1 MKFLVGLCLVSCAV
15 AVPINRTPEE
25 LVKAHIAAVRGEQP
39 DFLNNLMGAK
49 VQGTPLY
56 QAAATTPYLADASY
70 VAAPRPY
77 IGYTPLVAA
86 AQPYMANSYAV
97 AAAKPYLAD
106 AAYVA
111 AAKPYLADTPAVA
124 AAKPYLADAAYVA
137 AAKPYLADTP
147 AVAAA
152 KPYLADA
159 AYVADAKPYLA
170 DTKAVSKAKVEFQ
183 KYFDA
188 VEHSE
193 FGAEFPIAKYQTPL
207 VVAPKVFAPINA
219 PLVSYHNAAYP
230 YYAGFHGMPVVTAP
244 IVSKSAKEAVD
255 AEE

>member
-1 MKFLVGLCLVSCAV
+1 
-15 AVPINRTPEE
+15 
-25 LVKAHIAAVRGEQP
+25 
-39 DFLNNLMGAK
+39 MG
-49 VQGTPLY
+49 
-56 QAAATTPYLADASY
+56 YLADSE
-70 VAAPRPY
+70 
-77 IGYTPLVAA
+77 
-86 AQPYMANSYAV
+86 AV

-106 AAYVA
+106 TVEVAAAKPYLADSEAVA
-111 AAKPYLADTPAVA
+111 AAKPYLADTAEVA
-124 AAKPYLADAAYVA
+124 AAKPYLADSE
-137 AAKPYLADTP
+137 
-147 AVAAA
+147 VAAA

-219 PLVSYHNAAYP
+219 PLVRYESQKVFTRADSIIPATYHSGYNAYPNTYHINTYPYSYHNAAYP